1 MAGPKTHSASQKSA
15 HTSAPSSNVLISLWN
30 AYNDNTSSRLKTIDA
45 FLVFLM
51 LSGVMQFL
59 YCILVTNFPFNAFL
73 AGFASCVGQFVLAA
87 SLRSQ
92 VNPENRSEFKDV
104 SPERAF
110 ADFALGSIVLHFF
123 VFNFLG

>member
-1 MAGPKTHSASQKSA
+1 MAPPKGSTHTTPAASSSALDTA
-15 HTSAPSSNVLISLWN
+15 VESLWRS
-30 AYNDNTSSRLKTIDA
+30 YSTDTSPRLKLIDA
-45 FLVFLM
+45 FLVFIM
-51 LSGVMQFL
+51 LSGVAQFL

-73 AGFASCVGQFVLAA
+73 AGFASSVGQFVLTA

-92 VNPENRSEFKDV
+92 VNPENKLHFAEV

-110 ADFALGSIVLHFF
+110 ADFAFGSIVLHFF